1 MSRKIFLVVL
11 GSLVMAFQVVVTA
24 TQPLTFEQRVKAQE
38 AIERVFYNHRIWPK
52 ENPTPKPPF
61 EQMVPRAML
70 AT

>member
-1 MSRKIFLVVL
+1 MNRKIFLVVL
-11 GSLVMAFQVVVTA
+11 GSLAMAFQVAVTA
-24 TQPLTFEQRVKAQE
+24 TQQLTFEARVKAQA
-38 AIERVFYNHRIWPK
+38 AIERVYYNHRIWPK